1 MRHFD
6 LHRSVALACTLA
18 AALIVTAGCGAK
30 DKNGDAGDSA
40 VVEADTASVEG
51 APSQA
56 TATPPA
62 QSTSAPLTVADIERW
77 QRGMEAELRAVQDAS
92 GKMKSAKNA
101 EDTAKVIYSVNDM
114 STRDA
119 GASAA
124 GLDPE
129 RYQFV
134 RTTLSSAVAQL
145 SPLEM
150 EMKIDQM
157 PASMVE
163 ELKKGRITA
172 LERMADK
179 VPAEVVEALRPSAAA
194 LRKQDMTLT
203 GERLKAAGIGR

>member
-1 MRHFD
+1 MRHSV
-6 LHRSVALACTLA
+6 LHRRLAVACILTTALA
-18 AALIVTAGCGAK
+18 VTAGCGPK
-30 DKNGDAGDSA
+30 EKNADA
-40 VVEADTASVEG
+40 EDTAVAQEDTSSSET

-56 TATPPA
+56 ASTPPA
-62 QSTSAPLTVADIERW
+62 QNTSAPLTVADIERW
-77 QRGMEAELRAVQDAS
+77 QRGMEAELKAVHDA
-92 GKMKSAKNA
+92 GEKMKSAKST
-101 EDTAKVIYSVNDM
+101 EDTANVIFSVNDM
-114 STRDA
+114 QTRDA

-134 RTTLSSAVAQL
+134 RTTLSSAVARL

-150 EMKIDQM
+150 EMKLDQM

-163 ELKKGRITA
+163 ELKKGRATA
-172 LERMADK
+172 LEQMTDR
-179 VPAEVVEALRPSAAA
+179 VPAEVVEALRPRAAA